1 MNFFK
6 EKLNIVLRF
15 RVVNIMLLVL
25 LLMLIF
31 FTPNA
36 GAYVDTNV
44 LPGTLKNIDAN
55 GYNWSFEN
63 GKYKHTDTTA
73 GGFGGASAS
82 SYTYYNADGT
92 KGNSGQIVNGQDT
105 NSSNNPNDLMI
116 WVTTAVGW
124 LLAGASMFLGYVLTV
139 ILTVLI
145 NVASFNKIIDVPVVV
160 TGWVVIRD
168 ICNMFFVL
176 ILLVIAFATILRME
190 NYSLKKSL
198 PKLII
203 AAVLINFSRTIFG
216 LIIDFSQ
223 VIMLT
228 FVNAFASTGGGNF
241 VSLFQLDKYLSMSK
255 VSEEAFKNN
264 SALAVLAGM
273 IGAFIALLITTVV
286 IVVLLAVLLMRV
298 IMLWVYTI
306 LSPFVFLGHAFSGAQ
321 KYTSQIWG
329 DFTKQIIV
337 GPLLAFF
344 IWLALV
350 TAQSSSDAISKN
362 TNLGIEAATKS
373 QQFIS
378 NTTNNTVVQAF
389 SDIYSSNNFQKYII
403 TIALLIGGLMV
414 TQQIGGFAGQM
425 AGKGMGWI
433 QSGKKLAWNGIN
445 KGADWINRKQ
455 AKRTGVD
462 LNVWRQADRIQRA
475 LGRGKERELKAIATK
490 STENLQKG
498 GIRGYAGGFTAEG
511 WADQY
516 LGVKGLWKAGKGS
529 LMGMYTSKNKGILPA
544 AKALLGMGA
553 GSEPYA
559 ESLVAKA
566 NLNDIKEKGATV
578 SVVDYN
584 KTLNQMEKEQQKAK
598 FDKDETKYNE
608 ATEKIKAL
616 NEGWNNN
623 LKHPLKKKTRDR
635 IELID
640 AENVRLEAVKK
651 GALEHNDQDTY
662 NKATE
667 QLIKNSKE
675 KSDLTKPFD
684 DYLVS
689 VRGKV
694 GTMEK
699 KMSFFS
705 VKDLEGQA
713 KIRASI
719 SEAGKNV
726 NSENEDEL
734 VADFQGAL
742 AENNM
747 ALAAAISKQIFKVG
761 GGNALL
767 GKFGYNVRGG
777 LTEEEEKKLKVEGRG
792 DEIKKSRG
800 LNDFMRDIFRDKL
813 KMSEPTM
820 LALQSDIAEMAKGI
834 NHDYAA
840 ATISVNRQGR
850 LHQVTES
857 EQAANLDN
865 ETSKGDVETLIRRGN
880 RLKYGAEDAMTKEFK
895 WSESG
900 LMFFAQNVS
909 SILKEISG
917 KRFNRSAA
925 KKVSE
930 TGAIKV
936 LEEYLTDLQRNG
948 IQFNDTSGNIIADI
962 KTEFIDKLKSYA
974 SSSSKENIEKIKE
987 AAEKFKKA

>member
-1 MNFFK
+1 MAIIFGVIF
-6 EKLNIVLRF
+6 LLTNIVFASDSLAQAQNLSTTVTSPTF
-15 RVVNIMLLVL
+15 
-25 LLMLIF
+25 
-31 FTPNA
+31 
-36 GAYVDTNV
+36 DT
-44 LPGTLKNIDAN
+44 
-55 GYNWSFEN
+55 S
-63 GKYKHTDTTA
+63 
-73 GGFGGASAS
+73 SAS
-82 SYTYYNADGT
+82 EKVMAGVMTVLGYIAYG
-92 KGNSGQIVNGQDT
+92 
-105 NSSNNPNDLMI
+105 
-116 WVTTAVGW
+116 VGW
-124 LLAGASMFLGYVLTV
+124 IVGL
-139 ILTVLI
+139 ILTLVSKILVQ
-145 NVASFNKIIDVPVVV
+145 VASYNDFVNVPTVV
-160 TGWVVIRD
+160 TGWVIIRD

-176 ILLVIAFATILRME
+176 ILLTIAFATILRME
-190 NYSLKKSL
+190 SYSLKKVL

-216 LIIDFSQ
+216 LVIDFSQ
-223 VIMLT
+223 VVMLT
-228 FVNAFASTGGGNF
+228 FVNGFVQAGGNNF
-241 VSLFQLDKYLSMSK
+241 VELFQINKYWTVEQIK
-255 VSEEAFKNN
+255 
-264 SALAVLAGM
+264 SAGGAEMGSLAVFGGLVAGVVAM
-273 IGAFIALLITTVV
+273 LVTLVVMVV
-286 IVVLLAVLLMRV
+286 ILGTLVMRI

-306 LSPFVFLGHAFSGAQ
+306 FSPFVFLGSAIPAIG
-321 KYTSQIWG
+321 KYTNRIWE
-329 DFTKQIIV
+329 DFTKNVIG
-337 GPLLAFF
+337 GPVLAFF
-344 IWLALV
+344 LWLALMTV
-350 TAQSSSDAISKN
+350 GLSADSMQAKIKGLGSTQLSGTSYGGATINKDQLCAGPSAIFC
-362 TNLGIEAATKS
+362 E
-373 QQFIS
+373 
-378 NTTNNTVVQAF
+378 
-389 SDIYSSNNFQKYII
+389 NNFQRYII

-414 TQQIGGFAGQM
+414 AQQIGGAAGQM

-433 QSGKKLAWNGIN
+433 QSGKGLAMRGKGLAWSGI
-445 KGADWINRKQ
+445 KKSADLINRKQ

-584 KTLNQMEKEQQKAK
+584 KTLDQMEKEQQKAE
-598 FDKDETKYNE
+598 FDKDKTKYNE

-623 LKHPLKKKTRDR
+623 LKHPLKKKARDR

-640 AENVRLEAVKK
+640 AENVKLEAVKK
-651 GALEHNDQDTY
+651 GALEHNDQATY

-684 DYLVS
+684 DYLMS

-777 LTEEEEKKLKVEGRG
+777 LTEEEAKKLKVEGRG

-909 SILKEISG
+909 SILK
-917 KRFNRSAA
+917 
-925 KKVSE
+925 
-930 TGAIKV
+930 
-936 LEEYLTDLQRNG
+936 
-948 IQFNDTSGNIIADI
+948 
-962 KTEFIDKLKSYA
+962 
-974 SSSSKENIEKIKE
+974 
-987 AAEKFKKA
+987 